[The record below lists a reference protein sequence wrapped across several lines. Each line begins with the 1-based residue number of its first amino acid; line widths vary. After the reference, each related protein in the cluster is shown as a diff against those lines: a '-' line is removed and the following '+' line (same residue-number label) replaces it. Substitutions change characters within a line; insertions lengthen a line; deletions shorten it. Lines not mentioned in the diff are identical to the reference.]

1 MKKIVQVKES
11 HHRIDAVQVA
21 NYEKKVLGTSDVR
34 VDMHLSPIHHHDLM
48 QLSGT
53 YGHRPTLPHDAG
65 TEALGVIAE
74 VGSDVKHLAVG
85 QRVIATG
92 GIGTWAD
99 EFVADAN
106 SVVPLPDGIAD
117 EIAAQLISMPF
128 SALTLLRELGVSSGD
143 WLLYNAA
150 GGAIGKLLA
159 TIGKAKGL
167 KLIGLVHRDNLV
179 APTEKYGADLI
190 VSTTQD
196 HWQEAV
202 REKIGNEPI
211 LYALD
216 SVGGELAGKMADLLG
231 YRGTFMTF
239 GAMSEAPY
247 QFSYETMIF
256 KELRIKGFWGA
267 VVAEEL
273 TAEDFVSLIEEIMG
287 YALEGKLELPVSAIY
302 PVDEIEQALKASEST
317 SNGKVLLK
325 GANYKA

>member
-1 MKKIVQVKES
+1 MPLILSQITFELRFI
-11 HHRIDAVQVA
+11 HTQ
-21 NYEKKVLGTSDVR
+21 GT
-34 VDMHLSPIHHHDLM
+34 HI
-48 QLSGT
+48 
-53 YGHRPTLPHDAG
+53 
-65 TEALGVIAE
+65 E
-74 VGSDVKHLAVG
+74 
-85 QRVIATG
+85 
-92 GIGTWAD
+92 
-99 EFVADAN
+99 
-106 SVVPLPDGIAD
+106 
-117 EIAAQLISMPF
+117 
-128 SALTLLRELGVSSGD
+128 
-143 WLLYNAA
+143 
-150 GGAIGKLLA
+150 
-159 TIGKAKGL
+159 
-167 KLIGLVHRDNLV
+167 LIGLVHRDNLV
-179 APTEKYGADLI
+179 ASTEKYGADLI
-190 VSTTQD
+190 VSTAQD